1 MNEPWRSSILDR
13 LFVDTS
19 AYFALYSADDE
30 HHARAVSTAATAHGR
45 LLTTNYIIAETHAL
59 FLRRVGRNA
68 GVLFLEETDRSNTVV
83 ERVSAEDEMRAREI
97 IFSQMDKD
105 YSLTDATS
113 FAVMERLGITMA
125 FTFDRH
131 FAQYG
136 FAVLGLNEP

>member
-1 MNEPWRSSILDR
+1 VNEPRAAISSR

-30 HHARAVSTAATAHGR
+30 HHARAVAVAIAARRR
-45 LLTTNYIIAETHAL
+45 LFTTNYIVAETHAL

-68 GVLFLEETDRSNTVV
+68 GALFLEEMDRSSTVV
-83 ERVSAEDEMRAREI
+83 ERVSLQDEHRAREI
-97 IFSQMDKD
+97 IFNQPDKT
-105 YSLTDATS
+105 YTLTDATS
-113 FAVMERLGITMA
+113 FAMMERLRIGTA

-136 FAVLGLNEP
+136 FAVLGPHE